1 MKKMMFLTLALLVAA
16 AGSVS
21 AASNS
26 NRKAHRPKKVVV
38 NIVAPPKVKC
48 DATYGGECHHRF
60 DRPKCDRFKGP
71 KCDRFKGL
79 KFKYKVAKFKFKGSK
94 CKAEAPR
101 PRHGARVERGRY
113 LPIWGEC
120 KGYPKR
126 YSRFGRCGL

>member
-60 DRPKCDRFKGP
+60 DHPKCDRFKGP
-71 KCDRFKGL
+71 